1 MNQPLSNLPS
11 SLEPV
16 PLIDELF
23 TAQQAAVHA
32 QGAPTYEQR
41 IAALD
46 AVLRL
51 VIDHQAQLLEAV
63 CADFGNRSFAETQLS
78 ELMPIVNGI
87 KHIRSHL
94 KAWMRPSKRKV
105 GLAFKPATARVIYQ
119 PLGVVGILSPWNYPL
134 TLTLVPLVEALAAGN
149 RVMIKP
155 SELTP
160 NTALLLQ
167 ELLAKTFP
175 ADQVSVVIGDAQVAS
190 RFSELPFDHLIFTG
204 STQVG
209 RVVMAA
215 AARNLTPV
223 TLELGGKSPV
233 VLTADFPLKKAARLI
248 AIGKLFNAGQT
259 CVAPDYVLVPR
270 HLVEHFASEWVAA
283 AKQLYPTIDGNTDY
297 TSIISQRHYER
308 LLNLVDQ
315 AVVAGAK
322 VWQDKAFDQTAERKI
337 PPTLLTDVPLNSDI
351 MREEIFGPLLP
362 VVAYDTL
369 DEALAF
375 INKRPKPLA
384 LYCFSN
390 DRASIDHVV
399 QQTRSG
405 GVTINGTMLHA
416 TQDDLP
422 FGGVGESGTGA
433 YHGYE
438 GFVRL
443 SHARGVFKLSPFNMS
458 DKVSAP
464 YGRLTRL
471 VVRLMLGR

>member
-1 MNQPLSNLPS
+1 MNQPVSNLS
-11 SLEPV
+11 SPLEPV
-16 PLIDELF
+16 PLLNELF
-23 TAQQAAVHA
+23 TAQQAAVLA
-32 QGAPTYEQR
+32 EGAPTYEQR
-41 IAALD
+41 IASLNAL
-46 AVLRL
+46 LRL
-51 VIDHQAQLLEAV
+51 IHDHHDPLLEAV

-105 GLAFKPATARVIYQ
+105 GIAFKPASSRVIYQ
-119 PLGVVGILSPWNYPL
+119 PLGVVGILAPWNYPL
-134 TLTLVPLVEALAAGN
+134 TLTLAPLIEALAAGN

-160 NTALLLQ
+160 RTAELLQ
-167 ELLAKTFP
+167 KLLSEAFP
-175 ADQVSVVIGDAQVAS
+175 ANQVTVVIGDAQLAS
-190 RFSELPFDHLIFTG
+190 RFSELPFDHLLFTG

-209 RVVMAA
+209 RLVMAA

-233 VLTADFPLKKAARLI
+233 VLCADFPLKKAARMI

-270 HLVEHFASEWVAA
+270 HLVESFTTQWLAA
-283 AKQLYPTIDGNTDY
+283 AKQLYPSIDGNKDY
-297 TSIISQRHYER
+297 TSIITRRHYDR

-315 AVVAGAK
+315 AIVAGAK
-322 VWQDKAFDQTAERKI
+322 VWHDTAFERTTERKI
-337 PPTLLTDVPLNSDI
+337 PPTLLTDVPLSTNI

-375 INKRPKPLA
+375 INARPKPLA
-384 LYCFSN
+384 LYCFSK
-390 DRASIDHVV
+390 DQSCIEHVV
-399 QQTRSG
+399 QNTRSG

-422 FGGVGESGTGA
+422 FGGVGDSGTGA

-438 GFVRL
+438 GFVRF

-471 VVRLMLGR
+471 VTRLMLGK